1 MAWLIGLLCGTLG
14 LAFLIDVRRKN
25 TFNRKTVSHLPGEEK
40 NVTMGDN
47 RYSSG
52 EE

>member
-1 MAWLIGLLCGTLG
+1 MVWLIVFLGGILG

-25 TFNRKTVSHLPGEEK
+25 TFNRKTVSHRPGEDK

-52 EE
+52 GE